1 MAKHTIDIIEGVK
14 NFSQMKLFTINNPS
28 EENIS
33 FSSDGL
39 YPCIKVTKDE
49 VQKYID
55 QNKFYY
61 IHTYGEIYNLADDI
75 YGTIIVYNKEDNC
88 YNIGILNM
96 SSDIGIKSDIITF
109 INLTKRI
116 NSDNEYWTPKY
127 CFYNYE
133 KFHNYQTTLMYL
145 LIHEKNQLKI
155 YCWILFKNINLNFL
169 KKKRMSLH

>member
-14 NFSQMKLFTINNPS
+14 NFSQMKLFTINNSS

-39 YPCIKVTKDE
+39 YPCIKVTKEE
-49 VQKYID
+49 VQKYIE

-61 IHTYGEIYNLADDI
+61 IHTYGEIYNLTDDI

-96 SSDIGIKSDIITF
+96 SSDIGMKGDIITF

-133 KFHNYQTTLMYL
+133 SGCYLELFGPCLQWFVRTLPNL
-145 LIHEKNQLKI
+145 QNHHCLKQH
-155 YCWILFKNINLNFL
+155 CHCQNSFL
-169 KKKRMSLH
+169 PYAIG